1 MVVCIAVVGKDN
13 SPQFIWVAN
22 PELELQFHYKIHTSL
37 DIIEEKLCNT
47 GSSEVKKLYLG
58 LLHSTEE
65 YKIYGYATNTKIKL
79 IIIVRTS
86 NVALR
91 DSDVHS
97 MFKKLHKSY
106 VDVVSNPFYI
116 PGDPLVSK

>member
-1 MVVCIAVVGKDN
+1 MRIIFGPRTKSVKSQILVYFFVVCLQN

-65 YKIYGYATNTKIKL
+65 YKMYSFYICL
-79 IIIVRTS
+79 IIG
-86 NVALR
+86 
-91 DSDVHS
+91 
-97 MFKKLHKSY
+97 K
-106 VDVVSNPFYI
+106 
-116 PGDPLVSK
+116 